1 MVGDAHTVVLVK
13 LADHK
18 RHHKKHTKIVL
29 RVRIVELT
37 C

>member
-1 MVGDAHTVVLVK
+1 MVGDALTVVLVK

-18 RHHKKHTKIVL
+18 RHHKNRTKIVL
-29 RVRIVELT
+29 RIVELI